1 MKLPLLVLTLG
12 LVVTGSPI
20 IERVDSDVPH
30 VLRRQDIDFQLV
42 DDTPE
47 PTIAPDNSTDYNQ
60 QAAISE
66 VLASIN
72 DDPLPQDSPLGK
84 RDMIIS
90 TYPGYTQNLQ
100 LTGAAI
106 NAPLNCNGAVSVSR
120 SSHPILLR

>member
-30 VLRRQDIDFQLV
+30 VLRRQNIDFQLV

-47 PTIAPDNSTDYNQ
+47 PTIVPDNSTDYNQ
-60 QAAISE
+60 QAAILE

-84 RDMIIS
+84 RDIS
-90 TYPGYTQNLQ
+90 SQLILDTHRTY
-100 LTGAAI
+100 
-106 NAPLNCNGAVSVSR
+106 
-120 SSHPILLR
+120 SSLEQPSMLL